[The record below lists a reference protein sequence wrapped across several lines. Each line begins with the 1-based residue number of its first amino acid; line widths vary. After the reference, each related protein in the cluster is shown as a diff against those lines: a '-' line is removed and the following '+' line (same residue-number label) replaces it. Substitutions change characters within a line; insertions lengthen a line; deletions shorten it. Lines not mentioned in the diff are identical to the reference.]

1 MALQS
6 AGLDRSVK
14 YNAHDLQELLF
25 KVNQFRQ
32 QNEISENLES
42 ELEASYQCSH
52 HLVVYGTLA
61 PGRVNHHQVEHI
73 VGTWRDDVYVEGEF
87 VNSGWAVEF
96 GYPMM
101 RWKPGGPRIAAFLL
115 SSAMLPDYWADLD
128 RFEGSEYCRIL
139 IPVFD
144 QQGFVM
150 VANVYA
156 EKSTKGLPG
165 FTD

>member
-1 MALQS
+1 MKSKA
-6 AGLDRSVK
+6 
-14 YNAHDLQELLF
+14 NDLQEVLI
-25 KVNQFRQ
+25 KVNQYRQ
-32 QNEISENLES
+32 GNELAKELES

-61 PGRVNHHQVEHI
+61 PGRVNHHIVEHI
-73 VGTWRDDVYVEGEF
+73 AGTWRDDVYVEGEF

-101 RWKPGGPRIAAFLL
+101 RWKTGGSRIASYLL
-115 SSAMLPDYWADLD
+115 TSAMLSACWPDLD

-144 QQGFVM
+144 QQGFVT
-150 VANVYA
+150 VGNVYA
-156 EKSTKGLPG
+156 EKEK
-165 FTD
+165 